1 MHADAIKEV
10 MEFLKKDACKP
21 NVVVMPDFFLDRLIH
36 IESSLKNFLAE
47 AEAVVK
53 RKGGSIDNISQMDF
67 RGGNAANT
75 ASALARLGARV
86 TPIICTSKLGT
97 QMLKLHFKRLNIDL
111 SHIKI
116 CKKPSITT
124 ALEFNTENG
133 KANVMLRD
141 LGSLADFSP
150 ELLDERDF
158 DALREADYVCVF
170 NWAGTRRFGTELAE
184 KTFRYVKKS
193 GRGKTYYDTADPT
206 PNNENISQLVKRV
219 LQSKD
224 LDILSVNENEAICYA
239 KQVAGKFIESMQKG
253 LAIEELAKESAK
265 ILASK
270 ISARLDLHTT
280 HFSATFTNKKLV
292 VVPAFKVRVLRAT
305 GAGDAWNAGNILGH
319 ASNLSDEARLMLANA
334 VATYYISSAD
344 GRHPTRKQLLKFCE
358 RFSKNLKLWLYCI
371 TI

>member
-1 MHADAIKEV
+1 MYVDAIKEV
-10 MEFLKKDACKP
+10 MESLKKHACKP

-36 IESSLKNFLAE
+36 IESNLKKFSAE

-53 RKGGSIDNISQMDF
+53 RKGGSIDNITQADF

-86 TPIICTSKLGT
+86 TPIICTSKLGA
-97 QMLKLHFKRLNIDL
+97 QMLKLHFKRLNVDL

-116 CKKPSITT
+116 CEKPSITT
-124 ALEFNTENG
+124 ALEFNTEGG

-150 ELLDERDF
+150 ELLNEEDF
-158 DALREADYVCVF
+158 EAIREADYVCVF

-193 GRGKTYYDTADPT
+193 GRGRTYYDTADPT
-206 PNNENISQLVKRV
+206 PNREKIPRLVKKV
-219 LQSKD
+219 LQSRD

-239 KQVAGKFIESMQKG
+239 KQIAANFRENMQKG

-280 HFSATFTNKKLV
+280 LFSATFTKKKLV
-292 VVPAFKVRVLRAT
+292 AVPSFKVKVLRAT
-305 GAGDAWNAGNILGH
+305 GAGDAWNAGNIFGY

-334 VATYYISSAD
+334 VAAYYISSAD
-344 GRHPTRKQLLKFCE
+344 GRHPTRRQLLKFCE
-358 RFSKNLKLWLYCI
+358 NFLK
-371 TI
+371 T

>member
-10 MEFLKKDACKP
+10 TEFLKKDACKP

-36 IESSLKNFLAE
+36 IESNLKEFSEE

-53 RKGGSIDNISQMDF
+53 RKGGSIDNISQTDF

-75 ASALARLGARV
+75 ASALALLGARV
-86 TPIICTSKLGT
+86 TPIICTSKFGK
-97 QMLKLHFKRLNIDL
+97 QMLKLHFKRLNVDL

-124 ALEFNTENG
+124 ALEFNTESG

-141 LGSLADFSP
+141 LGSLSDFSL
-150 ELLDERDF
+150 ELLDESDF
-158 DALREADYVCVF
+158 EAIREADYVCVF

-184 KTFRYVKKS
+184 KIFRYVKKS

-206 PNNENISQLVKRV
+206 PNKEKIPKLVKKV
-219 LQSKD
+219 LQSRD

-239 KQVAGKFIESMQKG
+239 KHIATNFRGNVQKG

-265 ILASK
+265 ILAAK

-280 HFSATFTNKKLV
+280 LFSATFTKKKLV

-305 GAGDAWNAGNILGH
+305 GAGDAWNAGNILGY
-319 ASNLSDEARLMLANA
+319 ASNLSDEARLMLSNA
-334 VATYYISSAD
+334 VAAYYISSAD

-358 RFSKNLKLWLYCI
+358 NFLK
-371 TI
+371 T